1 MTNELIAVIDDEADI
16 RELVSIHL
24 KKANFRVRE
33 FAEAEPFYQ
42 FLAKEAPDLVILD
55 LMLPDVDGLQICRY
69 LRGHERFASVPIIML
84 TARTEEV
91 DKIIGLELGADDYVV
106 KPFSPRELVARVR
119 AVLRRH
125 SRHDEQ
131 PRRIVVADV
140 IIDVDRHEVQVKGQT
155 VDLTPSEFK
164 ILHLL
169 AMRQGRI
176 QTRDQILDFLW
187 GDEKSVVDRTVDVHI
202 RHLREKLGKASH
214 IIKNVRG
221 AGYRID
227 NETVDIF

>member
-1 MTNELIAVIDDEADI
+1 MANELIAVIDDEADI